1 MGRPPIVRKARERG
15 FLPPHT
21 REWGVWVRAEVVEP
35 VVAAGRGGGGAY
47 GVPALDVTGRER
59 GIGARLLAPEE
70 GAEGRDAEAY
80 VRCECLDRRPQDHSV
95 QRADPGF
102 GRAGCVS

>member
-1 MGRPPIVRKARERG
+1 MGPPIMRKARERG
-15 FLPPHT
+15 LLPSQT
-21 REWGVWVRAEVVEP
+21 REWGVRVRAEVVEP
-35 VVAAGRGGGGAY
+35 VVAAGRGRAY
-47 GVPALDVTGRER
+47 GVPALDITGRKR
-59 GIGARLLAPEE
+59 GIGARLLAAEE

-80 VRCECLDRRPQDHSV
+80 VGYERLDRRPQDHSV